1 MELAVYTTAVYEG
14 AEIVLRY
21 QGQEVAR
28 IHRDLFPEK
37 PYTDCF
43 SLKEIQ
49 EKLGEKGELTE
60 WKFRASVWYQDN
72 CLVSYQPE
80 SFLSLQRRHWS
91 RSR

>member
-1 MELAVYTTAVYEG
+1 MLFIHTAVYEG

-28 IHRDLFPEK
+28 IHRDLSPEK

-49 EKLGEKGELTE
+49 EKLGEKGELTAVE
-60 WKFRASVWYQDN
+60 VQGF
-72 CLVSYQPE
+72 CLVSG
-80 SFLSLQRRHWS
+80 
-91 RSR
+91 